1 MPNWS
6 NFFVAEAGAAAALAG
21 LLFVAVSIN
30 LVRILEFPHLPT
42 RAAEALIALLSV
54 LFVASFALIPGQSLR
69 TFGIEIAA
77 TGMAVWTFQAVALTR
92 TRTRTHPRVVLRV
105 LMNQVPPL
113 PFLIGGAL
121 LIGGHPHGVYWLVP
135 GVFLAFTAG
144 TFGAWVLLIEI
155 QR

>member
-6 NFFVAEAGAAAALAG
+6 NFFAAEAGAAAALAG

-113 PFLIGGAL
+113 PVSDRRRITDRRPSPWRL
-121 LIGGHPHGVYWLVP
+121 LACPRCIPCVHCRNFRCL
-135 GVFLAFTAG
+135 G
-144 TFGAWVLLIEI
+144 TVN
-155 QR
+155 